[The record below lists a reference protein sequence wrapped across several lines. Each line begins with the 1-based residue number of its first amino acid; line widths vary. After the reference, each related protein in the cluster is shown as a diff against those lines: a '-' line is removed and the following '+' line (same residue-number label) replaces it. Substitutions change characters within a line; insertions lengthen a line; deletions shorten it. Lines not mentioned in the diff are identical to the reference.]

1 MGQDE
6 SFLRNCLYFTANSL
20 ARGMTRLAE
29 AEFARTGISPS
40 HAFLMM
46 FVNERPG
53 SIQKDLSVELNLAPS
68 TVTRFVD
75 TLVRKGLLR
84 RTLEGRN
91 ALIYPT
97 EEGARLQAELLGAW
111 ERLFQ
116 RYTQILGEEGSQS
129 LTQAADQAAR
139 ALGE

>member
-1 MGQDE
+1 
-6 SFLRNCLYFTANSL
+6 
-20 ARGMTRLAE
+20 
-29 AEFARTGISPS
+29 
-40 HAFLMM
+40 MM

-97 EEGARLQAELLGAW
+97 EEGARLQADLLGAW